1 MEYIVKKLILRQFK
15 MIALA
20 MAKIHAG
27 DELIP
32 LGIKKFNEL
41 GMATAVDIT
50 LVVLFFGITFRVN
63 R

>member
-1 MEYIVKKLILRQFK
+1 